1 MRLLLSFNAKS
12 VSVLDNSKLT
22 AAWPCRYDR
31 EITAYIPCNKAWIKD
46 RALQHL
52 SKVAEQESYQ

>member
-1 MRLLLSFNAKS
+1 MRLLLSFTLEL
-12 VSVLDNSKLT
+12 VSVLDNRKLT
-22 AAWPCRYDR
+22 AALPCRYDGK
-31 EITAYIPCNKAWIKD
+31 ITAYIPCNKAWIKD